1 MTPQEFKK
9 RMQTLQEVILRAL
22 TNYEVMKKLRYNDEN
37 DEDWTLDQQN
47 NLLGRFKGFFSPVSL
62 ALTDMT
68 FIQFAKIFDP
78 NKRTASFRILL
89 DAALEDASLLSHIS
103 ADEFAEVRQDVEDSK
118 ALVAKL
124 KRLRDQ
130 QLAHADANPLPVEPI
145 TLGDLDKLAESIK
158 TNFNRLSSGHDKS
171 IIGWDFALRTSE
183 QDTTAVLRALMESE
197 ERRTLGHEETMV
209 RIGLDHLRRTE
220 VTFGHTL
227 GKETVREAIGTLGL
241 TKEQMQ
247 RVEKEYQSRNQGAQT

>member
-103 ADEFAEVRQDVEDSK
+103 ADEFAEVLQDVEDSK

-130 QLAHADANPLPVEPI
+130 QLAHADANPLPAEPI

-171 IIGWDFALRTSE
+171 HW
-183 QDTTAVLRALMESE
+183 
-197 ERRTLGHEETMV
+197 
-209 RIGLDHLRRTE
+209 
-220 VTFGHTL
+220 
-227 GKETVREAIGTLGL
+227 LGL
-241 TKEQMQ
+241 
-247 RVEKEYQSRNQGAQT
+247 RVENERAGHHGCSESSHGIRGAEDARTRGNNGANRTRSPTSHRSYVRTYPRQGDR